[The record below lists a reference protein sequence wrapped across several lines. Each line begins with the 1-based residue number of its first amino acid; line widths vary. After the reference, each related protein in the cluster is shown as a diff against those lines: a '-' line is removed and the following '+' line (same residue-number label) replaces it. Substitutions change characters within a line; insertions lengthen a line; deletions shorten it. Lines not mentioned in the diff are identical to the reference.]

1 MSPSNLH
8 TPSSSPSFLSLDK
21 QHKLQWLSIS
31 RINTR
36 KNWCEFSELLISHPT
51 PPHASPTP
59 CCLFGTLLKIGQ
71 PSKLNSSPNS
81 LAVSRYSPILCLV
94 SFIWTG
100 SNFFFHFFIHY
111 FRFPHLPC
119 LQVGQEKKH
128 TYLPVEVCNIVAGQ
142 RCIKKLAHM
151 QTGKMIKAT
160 ARSAPDREREIMN
173 LVWCFAHTHLWACTQ
188 ILYNALH
195 HTTHAFKILIN
206 KFKTL
211 ILLRKWTCEKKMRKR
226 KNYCCHGSIAFYCP
240 QTFMI

>member
-100 SNFFFHFFIHY
+100 SFFFLFIFSSTISGFLISHV
-111 FRFPHLPC
+111 FKLVRR
-119 LQVGQEKKH
+119 KNTH
-128 TYLPVEVCNIVAGQ
+128 TFQWRCATLLLDSVALKSWLTCRQ
-142 RCIKKLAHM
+142 PRWSKLLRDQH
-151 QTGKMIKAT
+151 QTG
-160 ARSAPDREREIMN
+160 REKSWTWYGVLLIRIYEHVHKYFIMHCIIPHM
-173 LVWCFAHTHLWACTQ
+173 LL
-188 ILYNALH
+188 
-195 HTTHAFKILIN
+195 
-206 KFKTL
+206 KF
-211 ILLRKWTCEKKMRKR
+211 
-226 KNYCCHGSIAFYCP
+226 
-240 QTFMI
+240 

>member
-8 TPSSSPSFLSLDK
+8 TLSSSPSFLSLDK

-142 RCIKKLAHM
+142 RCIKKLTDM
-151 QTGKMIKAT
+151 QTAKMIKAT

-195 HTTHAFKILIN
+195 RTTHAFKILIN
-206 KFKTL
+206 KFKNL
-211 ILLRKWTCEKKMRKR
+211 ILLRKWTCEKKK
-226 KNYCCHGSIAFYCP
+226 ALLLP
-240 QTFMI
+240 W